1 MKRLLLLDAHLDE
14 SRELASQLR
23 SRGWDVMHAATARA
37 AFEMMPCLRPAAVIT
52 ELTLPD
58 AHGLH
63 VARALRSMVEHDIVV
78 IALTRLTDQ
87 LGERALAAGFDH
99 VARKP
104 AHVDVLHARI
114 ADLVVPGDDRQIA

>member
-23 SRGWDVMHAATARA
+23 SRGWDVTHAGTARA
-37 AFEMMPCLRPAAVIT
+37 AFEMMPRVRPAAVIT

-63 VARALRSMVEHDIVV
+63 VARALRSMVEDDIVV

-114 ADLVVPGDDRQIA
+114 ADLVVLGGDRLIA